1 MATQLTVQQ
10 QRANEMTVLRQT
22 IGKMESQIKMA
33 LPAHIPVEKFHRV
46 AVTAISSN
54 PDLLNVDRT
63 SLFGALMKAAQDGL
77 LPDGREGAIV
87 PFKGKAS
94 WMPMVA
100 GIMKKVRNSGEIV
113 DWNAHAVYEND
124 DFDFLLGDDQ
134 RIYHKPTMSEPGQV
148 IGAYSIVKLK
158 DGTISRDFMPR
169 WRIEKAREQGMAK
182 NSLQWTAFYD
192 EGAIKTV
199 IKHHAKRLPQSTDVE
214 AVFERDDMMQAN
226 ASRASA
232 TLLSSVGNDD
242 APAEPPRPASRLD
255 ALEHQIADAHD
266 TETGEIISE
275 GPADEQRG
283 EATHPAQDMAAELI
297 GRAEAASTIID
308 LNSVRADAEQ
318 HAEAIEAYDLALWA
332 SVDLALDDAEK
343 RLKGDA

>member
-33 LPAHIPVEKFHRV
+33 LPSHIPVEKFHRV

-100 GIMKKVRNSGEIV
+100 GIMKKVRNSGEIA

-124 DFDFLLGDDQ
+124 EFDYLLGDDQ
-134 RIYHKPTMSEPGQV
+134 RIYHKPTMGDPGQV

-199 IKHHAKRLPQSTDVE
+199 IKHHAKRLPQSTDIE
-214 AVFERDDMMQAN
+214 AVFERDDMMSAN
-226 ASRASA
+226 ASRSSA
-232 TLLSSVGNDD
+232 ALLSSVGND
-242 APAEPPRPASRLD
+242 AATEPVKPASRLD
-255 ALEHQIADAHD
+255 ALEHQIQAEPHDA
-266 TETGEIISE
+266 ETGEIIQE

-283 EATHPAQDMAAELI
+283 EAHSDAVTLQSAMAE
-297 GRAEAASTIID
+297 ID
-308 LNSVRADAEQ
+308 AC
-318 HAEAIEAYDLALWA
+318 
-332 SVDLALDDAEK
+332 
-343 RLKGDA
+343 

>member
-22 IGKMESQIKMA
+22 IGKMEAQIKMA

-63 SLFGALMKAAQDGL
+63 SLFAALMKAAQDGL

-100 GIMKKVRNSGEIV
+100 GIMKKVRNSGEV
-113 DWNAHAVYEND
+113 SDWNAHAVYEND
-124 DFDFLLGDDQ
+124 DFDYLLGDDQ
-134 RIYHKPTMSEPGQV
+134 RIYHKPTMGEPGPV

-158 DGTISRDFMPR
+158 DGTVSRDFMPR

-214 AVFERDDMMQAN
+214 AIFERDDMMAVN

-232 TLLSSVGNDD
+232 ALMSSVGNDD
-242 APAEPPRPASRLD
+242 QPAEPAAPMSRLD
-255 ALEHQIADAHD
+255 ALEHQIQSHDA
-266 TETGEIISE
+266 ETGEL
-275 GPADEQRG
+275 
-283 EATHPAQDMAAELI
+283 AQE
-297 GRAEAASTIID
+297 GRADTDMGESHTEID
-308 LNSVRADAEQ
+308 ADAMAQKVRDETN
-318 HAEAIEAYDLALWA
+318 AMAGN
-332 SVDLALDDAEK
+332 V
-343 RLKGDA
+343 